1 MCVLLR
7 IDSNPIRSWYR
18 IRVIVPTVSEGTE
31 ATPAARS
38 ERMQSIWDNPIH
50 TVGSEARPSVYV
62 KLSFLPTLGQD
73 CQ

>member
-38 ERMQSIWDNPIH
+38 ERMQNIGDNPIR
-50 TVGSEARPSVYV
+50 TEGPSVYV

-73 CQ
+73 CR